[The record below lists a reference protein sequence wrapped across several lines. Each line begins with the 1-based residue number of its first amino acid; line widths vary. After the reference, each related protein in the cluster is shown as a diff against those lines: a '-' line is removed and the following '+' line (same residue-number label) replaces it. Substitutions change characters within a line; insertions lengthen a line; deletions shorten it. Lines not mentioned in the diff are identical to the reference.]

1 MGSYATYLT
10 YPTYPTSERNRV
22 AETVGFIG
30 LGVMGK
36 PMAGHLLK
44 AGYPLVV
51 HNRSR
56 GAVDELTAAGAKA
69 AATPAEVARAATV
82 VITMLPDTPDV
93 ERVLTGPDG
102 VLSAIQKG
110 TVVIDMSSISPVV
123 TERLAKQVAEKGAS
137 MLDAPVSG
145 GEIGAINAALS
156 IMVGGDEAAFARAR
170 PILEQMGNAEKI
182 IHIGKSG
189 AGQVCKVCN
198 QVAIGGALSG
208 VSEAFALA
216 KKAGVD
222 AAKVRQ
228 ALLGGFAASRVL
240 EVHGERILTG
250 NYKPGFRTK
259 LYQKDLRLANEAAS
273 ANGVAVPGT
282 ANVTQLVNALVESGG
297 GDLDY
302 AAMATVLFKMA
313 GVS

>member
-1 MGSYATYLT
+1 
-10 YPTYPTSERNRV
+10 
-22 AETVGFIG
+22 
-30 LGVMGK
+30 
-36 PMAGHLLK
+36 MAGHLLK
-44 AGYPLVV
+44 GGYHLVV

-56 GAVDELTAAGAKA
+56 GPVDELVAAGATA
-69 AATPAEVARAATV
+69 AASPAEVARAATV

-110 TVVIDMSSISPVV
+110 AIVIDMSSISPVA
-123 TERLAKQVAEKGAS
+123 TERLAKAVAEKGAS

-156 IMVGGDEAAFARAR
+156 IMVGGEETAFARAK
-170 PILEQMGNAEKI
+170 PILEKMGNAEKI

-208 VSEAFALA
+208 VSEAIALA

-222 AAKVRQ
+222 AGKVRQ

-240 EVHGERILTG
+240 EVHGERMLTG

-282 ANVTQLVNALVESGG
+282 ANVTQLVNALVASGG

-302 AAMATVLFKMA
+302 AAIATVIFKLA
-313 GVS
+313 GVN